1 MLDTSGKLGLVRNL
15 PSLKLLEEV
24 KEQGRKVLGKL
35 MRDFGKR
42 LSFGT
47 EKRIADTLKAL
58 DQRHSCVIERLLQ
71 SAHVLENMSRT
82 VSNHEASKED
92 PNVNIG
98 RNQCSRRRTMT
109 KGTKVMDAL
118 KASLGN
124 LDDVFVTQLNHKRLE
139 GDALG
144 MLFSSTMSLH
154 ELHQILGSTI
164 EGLDL
169 NNLQINVLVDG

>member
-1 MLDTSGKLGLVRNL
+1 
-15 PSLKLLEEV
+15 
-24 KEQGRKVLGKL
+24 
-35 MRDFGKR
+35 
-42 LSFGT
+42 
-47 EKRIADTLKAL
+47 
-58 DQRHSCVIERLLQ
+58 
-71 SAHVLENMSRT
+71 
-82 VSNHEASKED
+82 
-92 PNVNIG
+92 
-98 RNQCSRRRTMT
+98 MT

-124 LDDVFVTQLNHKRLE
+124 LDDVFVTQLDHKRLE

-144 MLFSSTMSLH
+144 MLFSNTMSLH